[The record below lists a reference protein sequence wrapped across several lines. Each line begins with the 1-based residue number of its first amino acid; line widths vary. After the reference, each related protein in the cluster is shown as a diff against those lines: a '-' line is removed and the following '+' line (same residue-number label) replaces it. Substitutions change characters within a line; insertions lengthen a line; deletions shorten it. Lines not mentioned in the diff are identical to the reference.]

1 MARRT
6 GCVVRRTLAES
17 AFLLTA
23 PITALPGVLW
33 VTVTFV
39 VGTFTTASPRLSRR
53 CWSSAHHPGDVE
65 WWRIRA
71 LRAAGTNTS
80 STERRPAAS
89 DPAADPGR
97 WLDAAHAVI
106 MLPVVAATWLVTATW
121 WLAGL
126 AFATYPIR
134 NYPVTGPLRPL
145 TLDADGG
152 GSHLSLSLGLTSPG
166 SRIAFAVTV
175 AALVAVTLPLV
186 TGVATAVHVR
196 LGEALL
202 SDESVWHRRIS
213 GLENERDVARARAAA
228 VVSAEADALRRLERD
243 IHDGP
248 QQQLVRLGMEL
259 GRARYHFDR
268 DPELVRE
275 ALTEAVVHAR
285 EALDELR
292 ALSRGI
298 APPILADRGLPAALA
313 ELAER
318 SVVPATLDADTDSVA
333 PGMTVETAAYFVV
346 AEALTNAAKHSDA
359 HACVIGL
366 RRHTGVVRVWVTDD
380 GHGGAAIGKGHGLRG
395 LADRVLAVGGT
406 FDVDSPVGGPT
417 TITATLP
424 CR

>member
-1 MARRT
+1 MA
-6 GCVVRRTLAES
+6 
-17 AFLLTA
+17 
-23 PITALPGVLW
+23 
-33 VTVTFV
+33 
-39 VGTFTTASPRLSRR
+39 
-53 CWSSAHHPGDVE
+53 
-65 WWRIRA
+65 
-71 LRAAGTNTS
+71 
-80 STERRPAAS
+80 STAAS
-89 DPAADPGR
+89 ATVPRRRMAGR
-97 WLDAAHAVI
+97 WLGAAHAVI

-121 WLAGL
+121 WLVGL

-175 AALVAVTLPLV
+175 AALLLVTLPLV
-186 TGVATAVHVR
+186 TGVAAAVHIR
-196 LGEALL
+196 LGKVLL
-202 SDESVWHRRIS
+202 SDDSVWHRRIS
-213 GLENERDVARARAAA
+213 GLEDERDAARAQAAA
-228 VVSAEADALRRLERD
+228 MVSAEADALRRLERD

-275 ALTEAVVHAR
+275 ALAEAVVHAR
-285 EALDELR
+285 EALEELR

-313 ELAER
+313 ALADR

-333 PGMTVETAAYFVV
+333 PGAAVETAAYFVV

-359 HACVIGL
+359 HACVVGL
-366 RRHTGVVRVWVTDD
+366 RRHTDVVRVWVTDD

-417 TITATLP
+417 TITAELP